1 MNCHSY
7 NMISNPH
14 AMDKAVTP
22 TGAFPSAP
30 QTVTYTGF
38 DKVLKV
44 KQGSDSRLNI
54 INNKTIEIN

>member
-1 MNCHSY
+1 MGSHTYYVTSK
-7 NMISNPH
+7 PH

-22 TGAFPSAP
+22 TGVFPSAP

-44 KQGSDSRLNI
+44 KQGSDSRLKI
-54 INNKTIEIN
+54 INNKTIEIK